1 MLSLPVILFFVL
13 GTCIPLL
20 WNRLAATPD
29 QGQQLTLSQQQ
40 QQEQLQQQLL
50 QQQQQLQYRPLHRAE
65 QQLGYR

>member
-1 MLSLPVILFFVL
+1 MLSWAVILFFVL

-40 QQEQLQQQLL
+40 QQEQLQQQ
-50 QQQQQLQYRPLHRAE
+50 QQLQYRPLHRAE
-65 QQLGYR
+65 QQLGYRCS